1 MAGYAG
7 VKVDG
12 VKVDG
17 VKVDGV
23 KVDDSVR
30 AVEVVVPQE

>member
-1 MAGYAG
+1 MAGYA
-7 VKVDG
+7 G